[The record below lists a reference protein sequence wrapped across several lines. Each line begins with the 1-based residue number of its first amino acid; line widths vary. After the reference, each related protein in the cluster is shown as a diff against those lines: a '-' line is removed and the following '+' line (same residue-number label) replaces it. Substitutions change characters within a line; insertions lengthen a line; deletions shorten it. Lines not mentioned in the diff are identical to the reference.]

1 MKMNLQNLLKNSLR
15 RSDFSSQLCT
25 KPDFQKSVQVCV
37 LGANTRLGTFT
48 SFLAKQ
54 NPLISTLHLQGCFP
68 IENMGNDLNFFDTR
82 CRVRTYCGLE
92 QSVSKAVKSADIV
105 VILPTEGSKPD
116 TPLGERVMKE
126 GKRVSNIAA
135 QCTVYAPRA
144 VLVVC
149 VPPVS
154 VTTPLVAE
162 VFKKT
167 NFYHPGRIVGSAA
180 LAQVKANTLLG
191 RFQGLDPSNCYVPM
205 LGGPEIDLA
214 VPLYSQ
220 AKPVEVFG
228 KSGSMAITA
237 RFRGVKEE
245 DFPKKLGNPN
255 YIEDCPL
262 AESYALNQL
271 ISTIASGICGD
282 PHAFANVFVRCGAVD
297 ISKYLVSTV
306 RFSRGGVVHN
316 FGVPPLSK
324 LELELVERSALQ
336 IKERE
341 QMALDYLKY
350 IEAQTGKS
358 ELPLFAKREKLDHEL
373 LKQKVIR

>member
-180 LAQVKANTLLG
+180 LAQVTDRKHSTMEKIEH
-191 RFQGLDPSNCYVPM
+191 FP
-205 LGGPEIDLA
+205 
-214 VPLYSQ
+214 
-220 AKPVEVFG
+220 G